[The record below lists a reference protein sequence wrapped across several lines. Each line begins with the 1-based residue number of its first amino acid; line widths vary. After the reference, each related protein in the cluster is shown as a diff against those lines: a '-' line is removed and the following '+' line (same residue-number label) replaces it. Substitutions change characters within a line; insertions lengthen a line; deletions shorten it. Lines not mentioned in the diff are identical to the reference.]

1 MPAATA
7 KLTSSSSSSEAAKPP
22 EPRLTR
28 WRQQADRPEVAEIG
42 FRDPSAAVTITSD
55 AYALALDRYVA
66 PRLLPEDEKVDE
78 NNQRPR
84 EKLIALQS
92 WEGTVLEV
100 EDDSFVARLIDVNG
114 EHLDEE
120 VSLATEELCDFD
132 LELLEPGAI
141 FYWTIGYRYQLGGA
155 RERVSRIRLRRL
167 PAWTKSQLDEA
178 RERAAAL
185 ERDLAW

>member
-1 MPAATA
+1 MATATA
-7 KLTSSSSSSEAAKPP
+7 KPISFPSTSDIA

-28 WRQQADRPEVAEIG
+28 WRRDDRQGIAEIVI
-42 FRDPSAAVTITSD
+42 DSPAAPAHALD
-55 AYALALDRYVA
+55 AYALTPGDYVG
-66 PRLLPEDEKVDE
+66 PRLLPEHERVE
-78 NNQRPR
+78 ESNRRPR
-84 EKLIALQS
+84 EKLVPLQS

-100 EDDSFVARLIDVNG
+100 DGDSFVARLVDVAD
-114 EHLDEE
+114 EHPDEE
-120 VSLATEELCDFD
+120 ASISTEELCDFD

-141 FYWTIGYRYQLGGA
+141 LYWTIGYRYQVGGA

-167 PAWTKSQLDEA
+167 PAWTKRQLDEA

>member
-1 MPAATA
+1 MATA
-7 KLTSSSSSSEAAKPP
+7 TADLISFPATAETLR
-22 EPRLTR
+22 PRLTR
-28 WRQQADRPEVAEIG
+28 WRRQFGQSEIAEVVSLHPTPESPRP
-42 FRDPSAAVTITSD
+42 DTYAAPGD
-55 AYALALDRYVA
+55 YVG
-66 PRLLPEDEKVDE
+66 PRLLPEDEKVE
-78 NNQRPR
+78 EGNQMPR

-92 WEGTVLEV
+92 WEGTVLAI
-100 EDDSFVARLIDVNG
+100 EDDSFVARLADVNG

-155 RERVSRIRLRRL
+155 RERVSRIRFRRL

-185 ERDLAW
+185 GHALGW